1 MNQRKISQCIYLI
14 GYLLAGLMPFQVNSA
29 NTGLS
34 PLFQNSNYFTY
45 DIYWSLFKIGS
56 AQLSFQ
62 ELEPEQSTE
71 KQYEISF
78 SVQSNEL
85 ISSIYPVETHIVSR
99 LVKLNDAIKP
109 SIYTKNSSEGG
120 KQNDSIV
127 HFDYQLNQIIEEK
140 NNNPL
145 PPIEITAKDL
155 QDPLSLIVA
164 ICQNDF
170 LESPT
175 FLQDVSDGGQIISI
189 RSSYLNEGTIDTQVG
204 QFQTQVIDIDPQ
216 GLRGV
221 FKKSPD
227 ANVDLHLSEHSPA
240 IPLKLKSKVS
250 VGSFYAILS
259 GGMYQGIPI
268 KGKTIRPLQQSLT
281 PTQGLSRRFKR

>member
-29 NTGLS
+29 NSGLT

-62 ELEPEQSTE
+62 ELKPEQSTE

-99 LVKLNDAIKP
+99 LVQLNDAIKP

-145 PPIEITAKDL
+145 PPIEITAKNL

-227 ANVDLHLSEHSPA
+227 ANVVLHLSEHSPA

>member
-1 MNQRKISQCIYLI
+1 
-14 GYLLAGLMPFQVNSA
+14 MPFQVNSA

-99 LVKLNDAIKP
+99 LVQLNDAIKP
-109 SIYTKNSSEGG
+109 STYTKNSSEGG

-145 PPIEITAKDL
+145 PPIEITAKNL

-227 ANVDLHLSEHSPA
+227 ANVVLHLSEHSPA

>member
-99 LVKLNDAIKP
+99 LVQLNDAIKP

-145 PPIEITAKDL
+145 PPIEITAKNL

-227 ANVDLHLSEHSPA
+227 ANVVLHLSEHSPA

-250 VGSFYAILS
+250 VGSFYAVLS

-268 KGKTIRPLQQSLT
+268 KGKTIDPLQQSLT
-281 PTQGLSRRFKR
+281 PTQGLNRRFKR

>member
-1 MNQRKISQCIYLI
+1 MNQRKISQSIYLI

-85 ISSIYPVETHIVSR
+85 ITSIYPVETHIVSR
-99 LVKLNDAIKP
+99 LVQLNDEIKP

-145 PPIEITAKDL
+145 PPIEITAKNL
-155 QDPLSLIVA
+155 RDPLSLIVA

-189 RSSYLNEGTIDTQVG
+189 KSSYLNEGTIDTQVG

-227 ANVDLHLSEHSPA
+227 ANVVLHLSEHSPA

>member
-1 MNQRKISQCIYLI
+1 MNQRKISQSIYLI

-85 ISSIYPVETHIVSR
+85 ITSIYPVETHIVSR
-99 LVKLNDAIKP
+99 LVQLNDEIKP

-145 PPIEITAKDL
+145 PPIEITAKNL

-170 LESPT
+170 LESPS

-227 ANVDLHLSEHSPA
+227 ANVVLHLSEHSPA